1 MTWRVACI
9 DCGAPATSTR
19 CPACARANRPA
30 RAATRH
36 TGNSSYRRLRARV
49 LKANP
54 ACAYCGRPAT
64 EVDHIVP
71 VSQGGTNTIHNLAP
85 ACTACNRRKGARTAA
100 A

>member
-1 MTWRVACI
+1 MTHLVACL
-9 DCGAPATSTR
+9 DCGQPTSRTR
-19 CPACARANRPA
+19 CPACARANRPK
-30 RAATRH
+30 RTRERH
-36 TGNSSYRRLRARV
+36 TGNSSYRTLRAKV

-71 VSQGGTNTIHNLAP
+71 VAAGGTNTPRNLAP
-85 ACTACNRRKGARTAA
+85 SCRACNRRKGARAA